1 MRRSRQV
8 NADMAKKLEKEEEE
22 RKNAPKR
29 PSRGDFKHRQSV
41 LLSSFAPMK
50 PIVVTREIETQT
62 ESEPLKTFTTM
73 DTQTDASP
81 TVETN
86 SVRIQTENAD
96 MKERAM

>member
-1 MRRSRQV
+1 
-8 NADMAKKLEKEEEE
+8 
-22 RKNAPKR
+22 
-29 PSRGDFKHRQSV
+29 
-41 LLSSFAPMK
+41 MK